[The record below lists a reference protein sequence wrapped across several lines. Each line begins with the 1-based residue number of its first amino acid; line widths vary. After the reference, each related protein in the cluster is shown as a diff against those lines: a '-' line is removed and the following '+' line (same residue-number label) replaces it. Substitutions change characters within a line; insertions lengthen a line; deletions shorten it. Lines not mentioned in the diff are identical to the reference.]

1 MVSTKVR
8 VAHRLGFGSIQST
21 KFRGAARA
29 IGGDEDEAAFEKRL
43 REFAKVSSPPKPQKA
58 TKKAS
63 K

>member
-29 IGGDEDEAAFEKRL
+29 IGCDEDEAAFEKRL
-43 REFAKVSSPPKPQKA
+43 REIAKVSSPPKPQKA